1 MNKSLH
7 ARGVGPTPTSGW
19 QLGEAKARFSKLVR
33 LARSGQPQR
42 VTVHGKDAVVIVA
55 ADTFDALQA
64 RKQSSS
70 LHELLSRSHLSRITF
85 GGDDVHGPVREVAL

>member
-1 MNKSLH
+1 MNESLH

-19 QLGEAKARFSKLVR
+19 QLGEAKAKFSRLVR

-70 LHELLSRSHLSRITF
+70 LHELLSRSPLSRITF